1 MKQESESAPRVAT
14 RRTIVFR
21 LILEKLPASRKLL
34 YAGCVRPAVG
44 THPCARQ
51 CSSHSVGWRPS
62 RQRDPTDVATGPA
75 AWCPPVCQGTTF
87 PLRRNGRIILYRAV
101 WRKGGKCKKHETR
114 AIRRGRKDGTADSDA
129 CIDSKETR
137 PP

>member
-1 MKQESESAPRVAT
+1 MDTHAT
-14 RRTIVFR
+14 HHRISLRLRLAVFH
-21 LILEKLPASRKLL
+21 PKLL
-34 YAGCVRPAVG
+34 YAGCVTSAVG
-44 THPCARQ
+44 AHPCARQ
-51 CSSHSVGWRPS
+51 CSVALR
-62 RQRDPTDVATGPA
+62 RFETDVATGPA
-75 AWCPPVCQGTTF
+75 ARCPPVCQGTTF
-87 PLRRNGRIILYRAV
+87 PLRRNGKIILYRAV